1 MSPEVEVLTDR
12 WAQRRQLALR
22 VGAIFAMLGLSA
34 LILLNADKVRE
45 LGRFG
50 YLGVFLIS
58 FAANATIILPAPGW
72 MVTMVAATALNPLF
86 VGLAAGTGEALGEV
100 TGYLAGASGRAI
112 VQHRQ
117 RYDWLAGLAQ
127 RYGLPFFAVLA
138 FIPNPFFDLAGIIA
152 GALGFRLRYFLFAV
166 WIGKT
171 SRALLLTYGGYR
183 LLARWINL

>member
-1 MSPEVEVLTDR
+1 M
-12 WAQRRQLALR
+12 LA
-22 VGAIFAMLGLSA
+22 VSA

-72 MVTMVAATALNPLF
+72 IVSMAAATALNPLF
-86 VGLAAGTGEALGEV
+86 VGLAAGTGEALGET
-100 TGYLAGASGRAI
+100 TGYLAGASGRGI
-112 VQHRQ
+112 VQHGE

-127 RYGLPFFAVLA
+127 RYGLLFFAVMA

-152 GALGFRLRYFLFAV
+152 GALGFRLRYFLLAV
-166 WIGKT
+166 WVGKT
-171 SRALLLTYGGYR
+171 TRALLLAYGGFR
-183 LLARWINL
+183 LLARWLNI